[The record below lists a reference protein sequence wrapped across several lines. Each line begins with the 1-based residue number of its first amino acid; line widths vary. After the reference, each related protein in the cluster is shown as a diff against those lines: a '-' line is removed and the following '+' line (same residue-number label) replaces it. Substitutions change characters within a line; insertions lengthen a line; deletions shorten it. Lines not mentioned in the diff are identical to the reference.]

1 MKIKL
6 VSTKAIN
13 IELAPCEIDEDSSEN
28 EMDFSFDFNPF
39 LPESEK
45 EIKTFIIAFLGHMK
59 SYKEAF
65 ECKVVFVAQFE
76 TGEVIDQEFL
86 KNKFALINAPAIGY
100 PYFRAFFS
108 NLLLNAGYEPS
119 FLPTINF
126 VNLKEKKEKE
136 LSEQEKS

>member
-13 IELAPCEIDEDSSEN
+13 IVLTPCEVEEDSSDK
-28 EMDFSFDFNPF
+28 EMEFSFDFNPH
-39 LPESEK
+39 LPENETN
-45 EIKTFIIAFLGHMK
+45 IKTFIIAFLGEMK

-65 ECKVVFVAQFE
+65 ECKVVFVAQFQ
-76 TGEVIDQEFL
+76 TDEVIEREFL

-108 NLLLNAGYEPS
+108 NLLLNAGYEPY

-136 LSEQEKS
+136 LAERE

>member
-6 VSTKAIN
+6 VSTKAIS
-13 IELAPCEIDEDSSEN
+13 IELVPCEVDENSSNKEI
-28 EMDFSFDFNPF
+28 EFSFDFNPH
-39 LPESEK
+39 LPENET
-45 EIKTFIIAFLGHMK
+45 EIKTFIIAFLGEMK

-65 ECKVVFVAQFE
+65 KCKVVFVAQFQ

-86 KNKFALINAPAIGY
+86 TNKFALINAPAIGY

-108 NLLLNAGYEPS
+108 NLLLNAGHEPF

-136 LSEQEKS
+136 LAEQE

>member
-13 IELAPCEIDEDSSEN
+13 IELTPCEVDDESSNKEI
-28 EMDFSFDFNPF
+28 DFSFDFNPF
-39 LPESEK
+39 LPENEV
-45 EIKTFIIAFLGHMK
+45 EIKSFIIAFLGEMK

-65 ECKVVFVAQFE
+65 ACKVVFVAQFE
-76 TGEVIDQEFL
+76 TGEIIDQEFL

-108 NLLLNAGYEPS
+108 NLLLNAGYEPT

-136 LSEQEKS
+136 LSEQ